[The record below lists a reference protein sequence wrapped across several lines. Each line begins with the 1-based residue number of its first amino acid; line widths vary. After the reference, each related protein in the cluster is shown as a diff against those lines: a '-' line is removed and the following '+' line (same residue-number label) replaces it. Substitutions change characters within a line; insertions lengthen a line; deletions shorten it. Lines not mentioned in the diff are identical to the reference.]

1 MKKKKLLW
9 TAAICFSR
17 SKFKELEKYFFIT
30 LAPKANK
37 INTVKLLKSDNY
49 DVWIV
54 DTCPKFYV
62 DETILKHCKSLRQIG
77 SPATGSTH
85 VDISYIKKSGI
96 KYISIKYRKVI
107 NNIFSS
113 SEHAFGLLLSSIRNI
128 RPGINYALNGKWR
141 GQEEDLRTSEIYG
154 KNYGLVGFGRIGKN
168 LARYGLSFGMNVGFF
183 DPFVSSKSKKI
194 KQFKTLHQ
202 LYNWAHFISIQVHLN
217 ESTKGLISNKILSQ
231 KNSKKILIN
240 ISRGEIVD
248 EKSIIKNI
256 KNNNILKYATDVVSN
271 EQDPE
276 RLKNN
281 PLIKFAKKSN
291 NIIITPHIG
300 GLSYDSELKA
310 AKDIFKQ
317 LIKTK

>member
-1 MKKKKLLW
+1 MKKRKLLW
-9 TAAICFSR
+9 TAAICFSK
-17 SKFKELEKYFFIT
+17 SKFKDLEKYFLIT

-37 INTVKLLKSDNY
+37 RTTIKLLRSNNY

-62 DETILKHCKSLRQIG
+62 DESIIKHCKSLRQIG

-85 VDISYIKKSGI
+85 VDISYFRKCGI
-96 KYISIKYRKVI
+96 KYISIKNRKVI

-128 RPGINYALNGKWR
+128 RPGINYALNGQWR
-141 GQEEDLRTSEIYG
+141 RKEEDLRTSEIYD

-168 LARYGLSFGMNVGFF
+168 LARYGLSFGMNVGFY
-183 DPFVSSKSKKI
+183 DPFMSSQSKKI

-202 LYNWAHFISIQVHLN
+202 LYNWAHFISIQVHLDK
-217 ESTKGLISNKILSQ
+217 STKGLISDKVLSQ
-231 KNSKKILIN
+231 KNSKKIIIN
-240 ISRGEIVD
+240 ISRGEVVD

-256 KNNNILKYATDVVSN
+256 KNNNISKYATDVVSN
-271 EQDPE
+271 EQDPVKL
-276 RLKNN
+276 RNN
-281 PLIKFAKKSN
+281 PLIKFAKRNN

-310 AKDIFKQ
+310 AEDIFEQ
-317 LIKTK
+317 LIKNK